1 MCVLLSLERHCVCVC
16 VCVCVCCAV
25 SRGTVNVLN
34 SLEGHFVCSAQSIE
48 AVFLYCTF

>member
-1 MCVLLSLERHCVCVC
+1 VCVC
-16 VCVCVCCAV
+16 VCVAQ
-25 SRGTVNVLN
+25 SQEALNVLN